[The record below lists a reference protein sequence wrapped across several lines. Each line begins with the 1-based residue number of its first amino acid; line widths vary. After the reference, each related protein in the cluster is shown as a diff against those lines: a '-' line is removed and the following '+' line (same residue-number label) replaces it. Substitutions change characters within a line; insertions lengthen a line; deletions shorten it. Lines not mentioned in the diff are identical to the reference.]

1 MLFQWPNSTNKGNA
15 FLRLIDQFQPQP
27 FLADEYV
34 SWFFTDEEMQSAQ
47 ASAHNVLNTP
57 ANDRERHE
65 LNSYWWVLLRERYV
79 DEVLCAAVQS
89 GARQLLLLG
98 AGLDTRFLRL
108 PEVSQRH
115 IDTYELDLPPTVS
128 FKRGILNAKLG
139 NLPPQLKLI
148 ASDLNERRLQV
159 IFDHGFNP
167 HAPSICIWQGVTYY
181 LPESTVLYVLRF
193 LKSELAS
200 GLILSFDCPSPLM
213 VYPNDEVP
221 GIRDTIKLHEE
232 MGEPFRFGLD
242 ASEMKDLL
250 ARHGYRMLDLQ
261 YPDDL
266 EAHYHRPRT
275 LPRNMWYLVTA
286 EAE

>member
-15 FLRLIDQFQPQP
+15 FLRLMDQYQLQP
-27 FLADEYV
+27 FLPDEYV
-34 SWFFTDEEMQSAQ
+34 SWFFPDEEMQSAQ
-47 ASAHNVLNTP
+47 ASAHNVLTTP

-79 DEVLCAAVQS
+79 DEILRAAVQS

-115 IDTYELDLPPTVS
+115 IDTYELDLPQTIS
-128 FKRGILNAKLG
+128 FKRGILKAKLG

-148 ASDLNERRLQV
+148 ANDLNEQRLQV
-159 IFDHGFNP
+159 IFDHGFNI
-167 HAPSICIWQGVTYY
+167 HAPTICIWQGVTYY
-181 LPESTVLYVLRF
+181 LPDSTVLYVLKF
-193 LKSELAS
+193 LKSELAP

-221 GIRDTIKLHEE
+221 GVRDTIKLHED

-250 ARHGYRMLDLQ
+250 ARHGYRMLELQ

-266 EAHYHRPRT
+266 EAYYHRPRT

-286 EAE
+286 KTE